1 MDDKMKRLI
10 LTGLMLLY
18 AGHAV
23 HAQRFQ
29 VGVRAGINAE
39 DYATV
44 PPQLEGTTFTPGS
57 AKVGYEAAL
66 VLRFR
71 LARHLHLQTGL
82 NYQFSPYVFHLE
94 GQVHGRLT
102 IDARRLEIP
111 VELGLNF
118 GVLRLFAGPVF
129 RVAQWQKS
137 SVPRLL
143 EIKFNDSDIALTG
156 GVGLHVRKFFIDFRV
171 TGYPWSSVRNTY
183 YSGDA
188 SARVKVRSNLLYGGS
203 LGFFF

>member
-1 MDDKMKRLI
+1 MKKWI
-10 LTGLMLLY
+10 LTGLILLGVCS
-18 AGHAV
+18 AR
-23 HAQRFQ
+23 AQHFR

-39 DYATV
+39 DYASSPV
-44 PPQLEGTTFTPGS
+44 QLEGTTFTPGS
-57 AKVGYEAAL
+57 AKIGYEAAL

-137 SVPRLL
+137 SVPKLL
-143 EIKFNDSDIALTG
+143 GIKFNDSDIALTG
-156 GVGLHVRKFFIDFRV
+156 GVGLHVRRFFIDFRV
-171 TGYPWSSVRNTY
+171 TGYPWSNVRNTY
-183 YSGDA
+183 RSGDT
-188 SARVKVRSNLLYGGS
+188 SARVNVRRALLYGGS
-203 LGFFF
+203 VGLFF